1 MPTIKV
7 PGFLFAGVHCGI
19 KKGKKKDLALI
30 FSEKPATAAALF
42 TTNRVKAAPVLAG
55 MKRIRRRLI
64 QAVVVNS
71 GNANACNGAKGFRDA
86 ETACRRVAL
95 KLGIDKGLVFP
106 SSTGVIGVPLPMEKL
121 MSGIDKA
128 AALLSQ
134 ATFGRAAEAI
144 ITTDRF
150 PKTSMVKCRLG
161 GRGVIVAGMA
171 KGAGMIAPQMAT
183 MLAYI
188 LTDAAVASSSIKGII
203 RRSAE
208 KSFHS
213 VTVDGDMS
221 TNDTVLCL
229 ANGSAGNRPVVRG
242 SAGEKEL
249 ERAITKIMKDLA
261 LQLVQDG
268 EGGTKVAEIHVQG
281 ARSVAEAK
289 RVAFSVANSKLVKTA
304 FFGADPNV
312 GRILVATGYSG
323 VSVAPGKIDV
333 SFDGVKFVRNG
344 VVLASR
350 EGAAARVLKRR
361 SFKVIIHL
369 HQGRRAASV
378 WTSDLSHRYVRIN
391 SAYRT

>member
-1 MPTIKV
+1 
-7 PGFLFAGVHCGI
+7 
-19 KKGKKKDLALI
+19 
-30 FSEKPATAAALF
+30 
-42 TTNRVKAAPVLAG
+42 
-55 MKRIRRRLI
+55 
-64 QAVVVNS
+64 
-71 GNANACNGAKGFRDA
+71 
-86 ETACRRVAL
+86 
-95 KLGIDKGLVFP
+95 
-106 SSTGVIGVPLPMEKL
+106 
-121 MSGIDKA
+121 
-128 AALLSQ
+128 
-134 ATFGRAAEAI
+134 
-144 ITTDRF
+144 
-150 PKTSMVKCRLG
+150 
-161 GRGVIVAGMA
+161 MA